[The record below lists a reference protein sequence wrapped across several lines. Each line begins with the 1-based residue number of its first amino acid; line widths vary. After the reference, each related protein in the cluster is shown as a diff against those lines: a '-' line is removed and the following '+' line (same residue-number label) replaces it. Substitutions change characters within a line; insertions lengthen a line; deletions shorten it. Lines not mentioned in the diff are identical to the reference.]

1 MTKTRSVAATAND
14 NSIPGSRLENTTV
27 GNDQLSADID
37 ASKILFSPLG
47 TGALASRS
55 VELKLQDAQ
64 SVKDFGA
71 VGDNSADDTAAF
83 QAAIDYGGTIFI
95 PKGTYKITGSLILKG
110 SIIVVGEGQ
119 NKSILRSE
127 IVGDSLFKCTSE
139 IAWLQFHNFDCLGNG
154 LTGTAG
160 NGHCFNLI
168 DPSPTAGAFAPQRV
182 VMDNVRVR
190 DFKGFDIRYPGVT
203 DKIESCGL
211 IQVSGLQ
218 NFYANSTFQNC
229 GHGMYFQLCQNTK
242 VDNCVAVDCQKY
254 AVIVYDCE
262 NFSVDRCDL
271 LSSGDGVESTGYP
284 ISNFRSG
291 IFLSCQNQ
299 NLVFTRNKLKNTNGI
314 GSVVSY
320 LSDNDVIDSNW
331 IRSDSTATNQAA
343 CVYAER
349 SPGIRITKNT
359 FTTTR
364 ISGTGL
370 PMKRVELYNTQS
382 FEPMSATIE
391 DNVFFDSGT
400 QDFNIKI
407 HGNSSARLFSGVS
420 IRNNQFGNRIA
431 SPESASYPRTT
442 QNDILISNCTL
453 QRSVISNNTFYA
465 ASGGVRRVNCIS
477 ASGASISDGNTI
489 GPNGFV
495 TNGGAIPGIIDNEYS
510 GIFPTL
516 SAPVF
521 NDTTRPTAASS
532 GQGAVIFNTDDN
544 TLNVSDGS
552 GWRDMSGNPT

>member
-1 MTKTRSVAATAND
+1 MADIAASKLIFSPMGTGAETRSVND
-14 NSIPGSRLENTTV
+14 
-27 GNDQLSADID
+27 
-37 ASKILFSPLG
+37 
-47 TGALASRS
+47 
-55 VELKLQDAQ
+55 KLRDFQ

-71 VGDNSADDTAAF
+71 KGNDSDNDTLAF
-83 QAAIDYGGTIFI
+83 QEAIDHGGVIFI
-95 PKGTYKITGSLILKG
+95 PRGTYRITSPLILKQAV
-110 SIIVVGEGQ
+110 ILVGEGQ
-119 NKSILRSE
+119 DRSRLRSL
-127 IVGDSLFKCTSE
+127 IIGDSLFKCE
-139 IAWLQFHNFDCLGNG
+139 GELAWLQFRNFDCLGNG
-154 LTGTAG
+154 VVGSGG
-160 NGHCFNLI
+160 NGHCFNLM
-168 DPSPTAGAFAPQRV
+168 DPSPTTGAFAPQRV

-190 DFKGFDIRYPGVT
+190 DFRGFDSAYPGSSQQ
-203 DKIESCGL
+203 IESCGL

-218 NFYANSTFQNC
+218 NFYKNSSFQNC
-229 GHGMYFQLCQNTK
+229 GHGAYFRLCQNTK

-254 AVIVYDCE
+254 AMIAYDCE

-271 LSSGDGVESTGYP
+271 LNSGDGIESSGYP

-314 GSVVSY
+314 ASVVSY

-382 FEPMSATIE
+382 LEPMSATIE

-407 HGNSSARLFSGVS
+407 HGNSTARLFSGVS
-420 IRNNQFGNRIA
+420 IRNNQFGNRVVTT
-431 SPESASYPRTT
+431 ESASYPFTT
-442 QNDILISNCTL
+442 QNDILITNCTL
-453 QRSVISNNTFYA
+453 QRSNISNNTFYA

-477 ASGASISDGNTI
+477 VSSATVNDGNTI
-489 GPNGFV
+489 GPNSFV
-495 TNGGAIPGIIDNEYS
+495 TNGGTIPGIIDSQYTGTS
-510 GIFPTL
+510 PML
-516 SAPVF
+516 SVPSFSDV
-521 NDTTRPTAASS
+521 TRPAASDVGTGS
-532 GQGAVIFNTDDN
+532 VIFNTDDN
-544 TLNVSDGS
+544 TLNVSDGA